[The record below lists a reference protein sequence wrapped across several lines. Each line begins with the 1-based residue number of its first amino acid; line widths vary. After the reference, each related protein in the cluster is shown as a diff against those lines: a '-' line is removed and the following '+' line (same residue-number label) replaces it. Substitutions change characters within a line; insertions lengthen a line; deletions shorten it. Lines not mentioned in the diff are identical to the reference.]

1 MVADRAG
8 VRGDLARWIGHGA
21 VGGILTGVL
30 FIMFQL
36 LIAAFQTGGEGF
48 FLPLRA
54 MSTLIVGPEALQPD
68 FPLVRAGLTGIAAS
82 LALAAIGGMLLG
94 LLVGLIPGVRNS
106 EIGLMGAGG
115 LYGLGVW
122 FGVGLGLAPGG
133 WVRYIQLSDSV
144 IQLVAYA
151 LFLGAA
157 LGAYLAYVLPRRSHA
172 PDWMLDARAY
182 YARPRARRAA

>member
-1 MVADRAG
+1 MVADRAD
-8 VRGDLARWIGHGA
+8 VRGGLARWIGHGA

-36 LIAAFQTGGEGF
+36 LIAAFQTGGDGF
-48 FLPLRA
+48 FLPVRA
-54 MSTLIVGPEALQPD
+54 MSTLVLGPDAMQPD
-68 FPLVRAGLTGIAAS
+68 FPLVRATVTGMAAS

-94 LLVGLIPGVRNS
+94 LLVGLIPGLRNS
-106 EIGLMGAGG
+106 EIGLIGAGA
-115 LYGLGVW
+115 LYGLAVW
-122 FGVGLGLAPGG
+122 FGIGLGLAPIG
-133 WVRYIQLSDSV
+133 WARYIQLSEPV
-144 IQLVAYA
+144 IQLVAYT

-157 LGAYLAYVLPRRSHA
+157 LGAYLAYVLPRRSDA